1 MRTTLWVLFVFYFFN
16 LATGYKGMFILWQH
30 MEPHTYNF

>member
-1 MRTTLWVLFVFYFFN
+1 MGAVRVLFFN

-30 MEPHTYNF
+30 METHTYNF